1 MGQDP
6 NQANQVMFTRTPPQ
20 TLRATIAR
28 SITLGLAIWV
38 ACAAPMLTLWYAT
51 PIMYAIQQ
59 NR

>member
-1 MGQDP
+1 
-6 NQANQVMFTRTPPQ
+6 MFTRTPPQ